1 MNIFMKPIF
10 TKIITGVRGI
20 LLGKTWQNFEVY
32 IPLPGVGVYS
42 TSNICETIYQLYK
55 MHQNLKQYEK
65 NNIESLRLNTKI
77 MRTKEE
83 EIW

>member
-1 MNIFMKPIF
+1 
-10 TKIITGVRGI
+10 
-20 LLGKTWQNFEVY
+20 
-32 IPLPGVGVYS
+32 
-42 TSNICETIYQLYK
+42 

-83 EIW
+83 EI